1 MWDIWVSSNLKAE
14 GIDMNS
20 RELFERRDELKH
32 VISEMRLELKDVE
45 EQLSDTFL
53 PVARDVLRANGKDFG
68 TAQFTEGNQR
78 LKVTV
83 GKKVT
88 WDQEKLRDT
97 LNHMSPE
104 NAQHYGKL
112 TFAVEERKFTAA
124 PPAIKDEL
132 EECRTVEIGRI
143 TVEEVE

>member
-1 MWDIWVSSNLKAE
+1 
-14 GIDMNS
+14 MNS
-20 RELFERRDELKH
+20 RELFERREELKH

-53 PVARDVLRANGKDFG
+53 PVAKDVLRSNGKDFG
-68 TAQFTEGNQR
+68 TAQITEGNQR

-83 GKKVT
+83 GKKVS
-88 WDQEKLRDT
+88 WDQDMLRDK
-97 LNHMSPE
+97 LNAMSPE
-104 NAQHYGKL
+104 DAHHYGKL

-124 PPAIKDEL
+124 PPAIRSEL
-132 EECRTVEIGRI
+132 EECRTVETGRV

>member
-1 MWDIWVSSNLKAE
+1 ME
-14 GIDMNS
+14 S
-20 RELFERRDELKH
+20 RELFDRREELKH
-32 VISEMRLELKDVE
+32 VISELRIELKDVE

-53 PVARDVLRANGKDFG
+53 PLAKDVLRANGKDFG
-68 TAQFTEGNQR
+68 TAQIAEGNHR

-88 WDQEKLRDT
+88 WDQDKLRDT
-97 LNHMSPE
+97 LNNMSPE

-124 PPAIKDEL
+124 PPAIKEEL
-132 EECRTVEIGRI
+132 EECRTVAVGAIK
-143 TVEEVE
+143 VEEIE